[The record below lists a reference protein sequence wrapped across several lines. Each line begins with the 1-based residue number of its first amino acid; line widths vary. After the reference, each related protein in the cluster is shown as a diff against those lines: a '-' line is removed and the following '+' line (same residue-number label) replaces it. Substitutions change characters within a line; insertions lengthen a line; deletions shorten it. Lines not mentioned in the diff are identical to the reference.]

1 MTRPRARQWTLKPT
15 GLFLSVL
22 IPVLLSGCVYFS
34 KHTIHG
40 ACSHDL
46 GSPVRNFCVVAPQV
60 LWRGE
65 RPTKADARW
74 LLEQHVG
81 TVVSLQLDDR
91 RAFEAVQLGPDFVH
105 SVSYFHVPGFSPL
118 QVLSPSHLD
127 THLAL
132 FIAIAKAA
140 PKPIYVHC
148 RAGVDRT
155 GILAAAY
162 RVLVEGVTREQAI
175 AEMAR
180 YHSPWQHFDAKYIRG
195 LSEERRVQILRKA
208 ADWESRL
215 RPTARIECVRG
226 RCSFEPTAEP
236 SSAEH
241 G

>member
-1 MTRPRARQWTLKPT
+1 MLRSIHLCAT
-15 GLFLSVL
+15 VL
-22 IPVLLSGCVYFS
+22 IPVVLSGCVYFS
-34 KHTIHG
+34 RHTIHG
-40 ACSHDL
+40 ACSNDL

-65 RPTKADARW
+65 RPTKEDARW

-81 TVVSLQLDDR
+81 TVVSLQLEDR
-91 RAFEAVQLGPDFVH
+91 RAFEAVTLGPDFVH
-105 SVSYFHVPGFSPL
+105 SISYFHVPGFGPL
-118 QVLSPSHLD
+118 QVFSASHLD
-127 THLAL
+127 SHLAL

-162 RVLVEGVTREQAI
+162 RVLVDGVSRDQAI

-195 LSEERRVQILRKA
+195 LSEERREQILRKA
-208 ADWESRL
+208 ADWEARL

-226 RCSFEPTAEP
+226 RCTYEPTAEP
-236 SSAEH
+236 SSAAP

>member
-1 MTRPRARQWTLKPT
+1 MTRPRARQRTSISVRLSFSILLS
-15 GLFLSVL
+15 LFLT
-22 IPVLLSGCVYFS
+22 GCVYFS
-34 KHTIHG
+34 KHTIRG
-40 ACSHDL
+40 ACSNDL

-65 RPTKADARW
+65 RPTREDAQW
-74 LLEQHVG
+74 LLEHHVG

-91 RAFEAVQLGPDFVH
+91 RAFEAVTLGPDFVD
-105 SVSYFHVPGFSPL
+105 SVEYFHVPGFSPL

-132 FIAIAKAA
+132 FVAIAKAA
-140 PKPIYVHC
+140 PKPIYIHC

-155 GILAAAY
+155 GVLFAAY
-162 RVLVEGVTREQAI
+162 RVLIDGVSRDRAI

-180 YHSPWQHFDAKYIRG
+180 YHSPWQHLDARYIRG
-195 LSEERRVQILRKA
+195 LTEARREEILRKA

-215 RPTARIECVRG
+215 RSTARFECVRG
-226 RCSFEPTAEP
+226 RCTYEPTAEP
-236 SSAEH
+236 SSDQH